1 MSQLPLHEIVDPSSL
16 SKHLENTPL
25 ALIICDNNDH
35 IIYWSKKAT
44 EIFEWEE
51 SEVLNR
57 PVSELRIIHDDDV
70 HDVYQIVLAIK
81 SGKISSKQHVNRNCT
96 KSGKVIYCEW
106 YNSASTD
113 ASGKVCSVLSMVQ
126 DITERQK
133 AKEALEISEQRLS
146 LVYNS
151 AIDPM
156 WLIHIAGRNQFILEG
171 INKSFTQV
179 TGLEKEQVL
188 GFPIEQVMPESS
200 HELVRTKYNQAI
212 QTGEV
217 IDYVE
222 VAMHPAGQKV
232 GEIRV
237 IPVKDSS
244 GNVIKLV
251 CIANDITEKRSLQK
265 QLDAERDDFNNRITA
280 AAVKGQE
287 KERSN
292 VSREL
297 HDNVNQVLT
306 TIKLY
311 IELCISKSIDS
322 KEILPKCANLLNET
336 INEIRDLSKRLSAP
350 SLGDIGLNE
359 TLRELCESV
368 EVTKKVRI
376 KLDTTAVE
384 CNHIDS
390 DLHLAVYRIAQEQL
404 TNILKHANSKK
415 VLMKLEVNDAMLRLT
430 IRDYGKGFDMSST
443 RAGIGL
449 TNIRSRAEMLNG
461 SVDISSEIGKG
472 STVVAEIPVM
482 IEDGKCFPVSKV
494 LT

>member
-25 ALIICDNNDH
+25 ALIIFDNNDH

-57 PVSELRIIHDDDV
+57 PISELNIIHEDDV
-70 HDVYQIVLAIK
+70 HAVSEIVLAIK
-81 SGKISSKQHVNRNCT
+81 SGKISSKQHVNRNYT

-113 ASGKVCSVLSMVQ
+113 ALGKVCSVLSMVQ

-146 LVYNS
+146 LIYNS

-156 WLIHIAGRNQFILEG
+156 WLIDIAGKNKFIFEG
-171 INKSFTQV
+171 INKSFTTV
-179 TGLEKEQVL
+179 TGLKKEQVL
-188 GFPIEQVMPESS
+188 GFPIEQVMPQAS
-200 HELVRTKYNQAI
+200 HELVRAKYNQAI
-212 QTGEV
+212 ETGEV

-244 GNVIKLV
+244 GKVIKLV
-251 CIANDITEKRSLQK
+251 GIANDITEKRSLQR
-265 QLDAERDDFNNRITA
+265 QLDAERDDFNNKITA

-311 IELCISKSIDS
+311 IELCISNSIDS

-336 INEIRDLSKRLSAP
+336 INE
-350 SLGDIGLNE
+350 
-359 TLRELCESV
+359 
-368 EVTKKVRI
+368 
-376 KLDTTAVE
+376 
-384 CNHIDS
+384 
-390 DLHLAVYRIAQEQL
+390 
-404 TNILKHANSKK
+404 
-415 VLMKLEVNDAMLRLT
+415 
-430 IRDYGKGFDMSST
+430 
-443 RAGIGL
+443 
-449 TNIRSRAEMLNG
+449 
-461 SVDISSEIGKG
+461 
-472 STVVAEIPVM
+472 
-482 IEDGKCFPVSKV
+482 
-494 LT
+494 

>member
-25 ALIICDNNDH
+25 ALIIFDKNDQ

-44 EIFEWEE
+44 EIFGWEE

-57 PVSELRIIHDDDV
+57 PISELKIIHDDDV
-70 HDVYQIVLAIK
+70 HNVYEIVRAIK
-81 SGKISSKQHVNRNCT
+81 SSKISSKQHVNRNYT

-113 ASGKVCSVLSMVQ
+113 ASGKICSVLSMVQ

-156 WLIHIAGRNQFILEG
+156 WLIHIAGKNQFIFEG

-179 TGLEKEQVL
+179 TGLRKEQVL

-237 IPVKDSS
+237 IPVKDNT

-251 CIANDITEKRSLQK
+251 CIANDITEKRSLQR

-287 KERSN
+287 KERGN

-311 IELCISKSIDS
+311 IELCISNSIDS

-376 KLDTTAVE
+376 KLDTSAVV

-415 VLMKLEVNDAMLRLT
+415 VLMKLELDDAMLRLT
-430 IRDYGKGFDMSST
+430 IRDYGKGFDMNST
-443 RAGIGL
+443 KAGIGL
-449 TNIRSRAEMLNG
+449 TNMRSRAEMLNG
-461 SVDISSEIGKG
+461 SVEISSEIGKG
-472 STVVAEIPVM
+472 STLVAEIPVM